1 MALPPLKV
9 KIGAETDDLD
19 KGLSGAEASLA
30 RFAKVGVASAAAVGA
45 AMVALTKKSMEN
57 IDVLAKQARS
67 LGLTTAAFQRMTM
80 VAGEAG
86 VESGKLSSM
95 LGLMQRNIVELSN
108 GTQAQVDS
116 FNALGVSLA
125 DLQGLSPN
133 EQFARIA
140 ASLDAISDPAEKTA
154 LSMEVFGRAGRDAIN
169 MLSDYSGKAAEAA
182 KFQNDFGIAVSQVT
196 SDNVEA
202 ANDAVGRLGMI
213 MEGFGNTMAGIVAPS
228 IEGAANAF
236 IAWAQ
241 SIYGAEAALDGLLMN
256 ADRAR
261 AILGD
266 ELADALIQNKA
277 LIAENEAEIKN
288 LSYIYEA
295 LARDVGVAV
304 DSMAGDMAYL
314 VELGFDDLA
323 IQINDVSGEMETLQN
338 DLNGGRIS
346 AEEFETKMADAI
358 VKATDLL
365 NEANAID
372 GVDMSSAIGQVGLLA
387 RALGIAKDV
396 ADSLRRALPGGAGA
410 APLPT
415 PNSDRRVGTEL
426 PVWGETSN
434 APTTR
439 PNAPGVNSYGDFLDA
454 GTDGGGGGGGGGG
467 GISSAD
473 KVREDMAARLEALM
487 EGMMTEQETV
497 ANWYEENRL
506 LLEEARAS
514 ELLTEQEFQDQRER
528 LEKEHQDRLSKIKEM
543 GAAASINTVLGAGA
557 EILNAMGSTNKKA
570 LKIAKVFGAAQALIG
585 AYQGAAEAL
594 KLPFPQNLAAAATVL
609 AKGIG
614 FVSAIKSV
622 NDSGGAVAAGGR
634 TGGGGGASAA
644 PAAASAQAPATTF
657 AFTLQNDP
665 MGFGESFARQMIE
678 QLNATQRN
686 GGQIRG
692 VLA

>member
-1 MALPPLKV
+1 MATQEIKV
-9 KIGAETDDLD
+9 KVGADVDNLN
-19 KGLSGAEASLA
+19 KGMSSAEASLA
-30 RFAKVGVASAAAVGA
+30 RFAKVGAASVVAVGV
-45 AMVALTKKSMEN
+45 AMVALTKASMDN

-67 LGLTTAAFQRMTM
+67 LGLTTAAFQKMAL

-86 VESGKLSSM
+86 IESGKLSSM

-116 FNALGVSLA
+116 FKALGVSLS
-125 DLQGLSPN
+125 DLQGLSPD
-133 EQFARIA
+133 EQFAKIA
-140 ASLDAISDPAEKTA
+140 DALSAVGDPAEKTA
-154 LSMEVFGRAGRDAIN
+154 LAMEVFGRSGRDAIN
-169 MLSDYSGKAAEAA
+169 MLNGYGEAAANAA
-182 KFQNDFGIAVSQVT
+182 KFQNDFGIAVSQTT
-196 SDNVEA
+196 SDNVER
-202 ANDAVGRLGMI
+202 ANDAVGRLKML

-228 IEGAANAF
+228 IESTANAF

-241 SIYGAEAALDGLLMN
+241 SIYGAEAALEGLLMN

-261 AILGD
+261 VILGD
-266 ELADALIQNKA
+266 DLANALIQNKA
-277 LIAENEAEIKN
+277 LIAENEAKIKD

-295 LARDVGVAV
+295 LASDVGVAV

-372 GVDMSSAIGQVGLLA
+372 GVDMSSAIGQVGILA
-387 RALGIAKDV
+387 NALRVATGVANALRAAM
-396 ADSLRRALPGGAGA
+396 PGGGGA

-454 GTDGGGGGGGGGG
+454 GTVGGGGGG

-487 EGMMTEQETV
+487 EGMLTEQEIV

-506 LLEEARAS
+506 ILEEARAA
-514 ELLTEQEFQDQRER
+514 ELLTEEEFQTQRER
-528 LEKEHQDRLSKIKEM
+528 LEKEHQDRLSKIKEL
-543 GAAASINTVLGAGA
+543 GAMAGLNTVLGAGA
-557 EILNAMGSTNKKA
+557 EILNAMGSTNQKA
-570 LKIAKVFGAAQALIG
+570 LRIAKVFGAAQALIS

-594 KLPFPQNLAAAATVL
+594 KLPFPQNIAAAATVL

-614 FVSAIKSV
+614 FVTAIKGV
-622 NDSGGAVAAGGR
+622 NSS
-634 TGGGGGASAA
+634 GGGGGGTSGGGGGSA
-644 PAAASAQAPATTF
+644 PAAAPAQQSATTF

-665 MGFGESFARQMIE
+665 MGFGESFARQLIE
-678 QLNATQRN
+678 QLNSTQRN

-692 VLA
+692 VMA

>member
-116 FNALGVSLA
+116 FNALGVSLS
-125 DLQGLSPN
+125 DLQGLSPD
-133 EQFARIA
+133 EQFAKIA
-140 ASLDAISDPAEKTA
+140 ASLDAIGDPAEKTA
-154 LSMEVFGRAGRDAIN
+154 LAMEVFGRAGRDAIN

-182 KFQNDFGIAVSQVT
+182 EFQNRFGVAVTQIA

-202 ANDAVGRLGMI
+202 ANDAVGRLSMV
-213 MEGFGNTMAGIVAPS
+213 MEGLGNTMAGAVAPAV
-228 IEGAANAF
+228 EATAN
-236 IAWAQ
+236 
-241 SIYGAEAALDGLLMN
+241 
-256 ADRAR
+256 
-261 AILGD
+261 
-266 ELADALIQNKA
+266 A
-277 LIAENEAEIKN
+277 LIAFAGGVLGAKVTLEEFFGTLEDAKK
-288 LSYIYEA
+288 A
-295 LARDVGVAV
+295 LGEEFFNRLVGQPDKIVAV
-304 DSMAGDMAYL
+304 GPILEKIATE
-314 VELGFDDLA
+314 VQRLA
-323 IQINDVSGEMETLQN
+323 IIAPGAAAGLGRIEYHFTKMGQIGAADVMRQYKDELEGASAAHEAGTITGEEYRAKVVSINDRVKDLIASFYSADSVRFGALNAELSGLKTWI
-338 DLNGGRIS
+338 DS
-346 AEEFETKMADAI
+346 
-358 VKATDLL
+358 VAT
-365 NEANAID
+365 A
-372 GVDMSSAIGQVGLLA
+372 A
-387 RALGIAKDV
+387 RAMSA
-396 ADSLRRALPGGAGA
+396 ALPMGMTTGTGLTDTGDPYALLPPGSGAV
-410 APLPT
+410 T
-415 PNSDRRVGTEL
+415 
-426 PVWGETSN
+426 TS
-434 APTTR
+434 PR

-454 GTDGGGGGGGGGG
+454 GTVGTSGG

-487 EGMMTEQETV
+487 EGMLTEQETV

-634 TGGGGGASAA
+634 TGGGGGGAA